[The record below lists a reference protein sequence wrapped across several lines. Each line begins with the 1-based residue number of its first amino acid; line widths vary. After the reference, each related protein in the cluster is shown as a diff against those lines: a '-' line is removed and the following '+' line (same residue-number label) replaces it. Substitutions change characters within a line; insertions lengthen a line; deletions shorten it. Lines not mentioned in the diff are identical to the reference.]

1 MTQDEALIWLAN
13 LLNEPAGSKL
23 SPDATKEDIAGWDSM
38 AMLLLMADLDEKF
51 DVQLAEKEVEGLT
64 GVRDILNVLQQ
75 RGKLTS

>member
-13 LLNEPAGSKL
+13 LLNEPAGSNL
-23 SPDATKEDIAGWDSM
+23 SPDATKEDIVGWDSM